1 MILCTSFDYF
11 SKLLWA
17 SKINRYPR
25 RFHMAKI
32 RIKQGP
38 NEIEIDSRDFYVD
51 NDSVAEV
58 VETLKQLLH
67 EKSQTDV
74 MSSLDDA
81 EFHEPEFSSPSA
93 IAVDDIK
100 HKLRILAKDSFFDQP
115 KTVGETVAQMSE
127 YGWSASPFDVSV
139 ALTKMAFN
147 KEFIKNTIDERN
159 QYVSKE
165 ALLTN

>member
-1 MILCTSFDYF
+1 
-11 SKLLWA
+11 
-17 SKINRYPR
+17 
-25 RFHMAKI
+25 MAKI
-32 RIKQGP
+32 RIKQGS

-51 NDSVAEV
+51 NDSIADV
-58 VETLKQLLH
+58 VESLKQLLH
-67 EKSQTDV
+67 DRPQSDV
-74 MSSLDDA
+74 MNSLDDA
-81 EFHEPEFSSPSA
+81 EFHEPEFTSPST

-147 KEFIKNTIDERN
+147 KEFLKNTSEERN
-159 QYVSKE
+159 QYLSKE
-165 ALLTN
+165 SLISI

>member
-1 MILCTSFDYF
+1 
-11 SKLLWA
+11 
-17 SKINRYPR
+17 
-25 RFHMAKI
+25 MAKI

-51 NDSVAEV
+51 NDSVTDV

-67 EKSQTDV
+67 ERPQTDV

-81 EFHEPEFSSPSA
+81 EFHEPEFSSPST

-100 HKLRILAKDSFFDQP
+100 HRLRILARDSFFDQP

-147 KEFIKNTIDERN
+147 KEFLKNIIDERN
-159 QYVSKE
+159 QYISKE

>member
-1 MILCTSFDYF
+1 
-11 SKLLWA
+11 
-17 SKINRYPR
+17 
-25 RFHMAKI
+25 MAK
-32 RIKQGP
+32 QGS

-51 NDSVAEV
+51 NDSVADVIES
-58 VETLKQLLH
+58 LKQLLN
-67 EKSQTDV
+67 ERPQTDV
-74 MSSLDDA
+74 MNSLDNA
-81 EFHEPEFSSPSA
+81 EFHEPEFSSPST

-100 HKLRILAKDSFFDQP
+100 NKLRILAKDSFFDQP

-147 KEFIKNTIDERN
+147 KEFLKNTTDERN
-159 QYVSKE
+159 QYISKE

>member
-1 MILCTSFDYF
+1 
-11 SKLLWA
+11 
-17 SKINRYPR
+17 
-25 RFHMAKI
+25 MAKI
-32 RIKQGP
+32 RIKQGS

-51 NDSVAEV
+51 NDSVADV
-58 VETLKQLLH
+58 IASLKQLLN
-67 EKSQTDV
+67 ERPQTDV
-74 MSSLDDA
+74 MNSLDNA
-81 EFHEPEFSSPSA
+81 EFNEPEFSSPST

-100 HKLRILAKDSFFDQP
+100 NKLRILAKNSFFDQP

-147 KEFIKNTIDERN
+147 KEFLKNTTDERN
-159 QYVSKE
+159 QYISKE

>member
-1 MILCTSFDYF
+1 
-11 SKLLWA
+11 
-17 SKINRYPR
+17 
-25 RFHMAKI
+25 MAKI
-32 RIKQGP
+32 RIKQGS

-58 VETLKQLLH
+58 VESLKQLLN
-67 EKSQTDV
+67 ERPQTDV
-74 MSSLDDA
+74 MNSLDNA

-115 KTVGETVAQMSE
+115 KTVGEAVAQLSE
-127 YGWSASPFDVSV
+127 YGWTASPFDVSV

-147 KEFIKNTIDERN
+147 KEFLKNTTDELN
-159 QYVSKE
+159 QYVLKE
-165 ALLTN
+165 SLLAN

>member
-1 MILCTSFDYF
+1 
-11 SKLLWA
+11 
-17 SKINRYPR
+17 
-25 RFHMAKI
+25 MAKI
-32 RIKQGP
+32 RIKQGS

-51 NDSVAEV
+51 NDSVADVIES
-58 VETLKQLLH
+58 LKQLLN
-67 EKSQTDV
+67 ERPQTDV
-74 MSSLDDA
+74 MNSLDNA
-81 EFHEPEFSSPSA
+81 EFHEPEFSPPST

-100 HKLRILAKDSFFDQP
+100 NKLRILAKDSFFDQP

-147 KEFIKNTIDERN
+147 KEFLKNTTDERN
-159 QYVSKE
+159 QYISKE

>member
-1 MILCTSFDYF
+1 
-11 SKLLWA
+11 
-17 SKINRYPR
+17 
-25 RFHMAKI
+25 MAKI
-32 RIKQGP
+32 RIKQGS

-51 NDSVAEV
+51 NDSVADVIES
-58 VETLKQLLH
+58 LKQMLN
-67 EKSQTDV
+67 ERPQTDV
-74 MSSLDDA
+74 MSSLDNA
-81 EFHEPEFSSPSA
+81 EFHEPEFSSPST

-100 HKLRILAKDSFFDQP
+100 NKLRILAKDSFFDQP

-147 KEFIKNTIDERN
+147 KEFLKNTTDERN
-159 QYVSKE
+159 QYISKE

>member
-1 MILCTSFDYF
+1 
-11 SKLLWA
+11 
-17 SKINRYPR
+17 
-25 RFHMAKI
+25 MAKI

-51 NDSVAEV
+51 NDSVEEV
-58 VETLKQLLH
+58 VQTLKQLLH
-67 EKSQTDV
+67 DRPQTDV
-74 MSSLDDA
+74 MVSLDDA
-81 EFHEPEFSSPSA
+81 EFHEPEFSSPST
-93 IAVDDIK
+93 ISVDDIK

-147 KEFIKNTIDERN
+147 KEFLKNITDERN

>member
-1 MILCTSFDYF
+1 
-11 SKLLWA
+11 
-17 SKINRYPR
+17 
-25 RFHMAKI
+25 MAKI
-32 RIKQGP
+32 RIKQGS

-51 NDSVAEV
+51 NDSIGDV
-58 VETLKQLLH
+58 VETLKQLLN
-67 EKSQTDV
+67 EQPKSDV
-74 MSSLDDA
+74 MNSLDDA
-81 EFHEPEFSSPSA
+81 EFHEPEFASPST

-147 KEFIKNTIDERN
+147 KEFLKNMVDDRN
-159 QYVSKE
+159 QYISKE

>member
-1 MILCTSFDYF
+1 
-11 SKLLWA
+11 
-17 SKINRYPR
+17 
-25 RFHMAKI
+25 MAKI
-32 RIKQGP
+32 RIKQGS

-51 NDSVAEV
+51 NDSVADVIES
-58 VETLKQLLH
+58 LKQMLN
-67 EKSQTDV
+67 ERPQTDV
-74 MSSLDDA
+74 VNSLDNA
-81 EFHEPEFSSPSA
+81 EFHEPEFSSPST

-100 HKLRILAKDSFFDQP
+100 NKLRILAKDSFFDQP

-147 KEFIKNTIDERN
+147 KEFLKNTTDERN
-159 QYVSKE
+159 QYISKE

>member
-1 MILCTSFDYF
+1 
-11 SKLLWA
+11 
-17 SKINRYPR
+17 
-25 RFHMAKI
+25 MAKI
-32 RIKQGP
+32 RIKQGS

-51 NDSVAEV
+51 NDSVADV
-58 VETLKQLLH
+58 IASLKQLLN
-67 EKSQTDV
+67 EKPQTDV
-74 MSSLDDA
+74 MNSLDNA
-81 EFHEPEFSSPSA
+81 EFHEPEFSSPST

-100 HKLRILAKDSFFDQP
+100 NKLRILAKDSFFDQP

-147 KEFIKNTIDERN
+147 KEFLKNTTDERN
-159 QYVSKE
+159 QYISKE

>member
-1 MILCTSFDYF
+1 
-11 SKLLWA
+11 
-17 SKINRYPR
+17 
-25 RFHMAKI
+25 MAKI
-32 RIKQGP
+32 RIKQGS

-51 NDSVAEV
+51 NDSVADV
-58 VETLKQLLH
+58 IASLKQLLN
-67 EKSQTDV
+67 ERPQTDV
-74 MSSLDDA
+74 MNSLDNA
-81 EFHEPEFSSPSA
+81 EFHEPEFSSPST

-100 HKLRILAKDSFFDQP
+100 NKLRILAKDSFFDQP

-147 KEFIKNTIDERN
+147 KEFLKNTTDQRN
-159 QYVSKE
+159 QYISKE

>member
-1 MILCTSFDYF
+1 
-11 SKLLWA
+11 
-17 SKINRYPR
+17 
-25 RFHMAKI
+25 MAKI
-32 RIKQGP
+32 RIKQGS

-51 NDSVAEV
+51 NDSVADVIES
-58 VETLKQLLH
+58 LKQLLN
-67 EKSQTDV
+67 ERPQTDV
-74 MSSLDDA
+74 MSSLDNA

-100 HKLRILAKDSFFDQP
+100 NKLRILAKDSFFDQP

-147 KEFIKNTIDERN
+147 KEFLKNTQDDRN
-159 QYVSKE
+159 QYISKE

>member
-1 MILCTSFDYF
+1 
-11 SKLLWA
+11 
-17 SKINRYPR
+17 
-25 RFHMAKI
+25 MAKI

-51 NDSVAEV
+51 NDSVEEV
-58 VETLKQLLH
+58 VQTLKQLLH
-67 EKSQTDV
+67 DRPQTDV
-74 MSSLDDA
+74 MDSLDDA
-81 EFHEPEFSSPSA
+81 EFHEPEFSSPST
-93 IAVDDIK
+93 ISVDDIK

-147 KEFIKNTIDERN
+147 KEFLKNITDERN